1 MNDDLEGYHRNRGNI
16 ELAEERVVLN
26 LVGEARYEEYLR
38 AYAEYRKWPNSRYDQ
53 FLKAVKTVELV
64 PMPSEIDEADK
75 LAAATFKKIA
85 DGKEHLLVYNGAI
98 HDITTDSAMN
108 TVRHDPEK
116 LSKIIKTG
124 KPIIFFHNHPS
135 DGTRSMFPSFNDF
148 GVASILESLVLRE
161 YPALLVE
168 FRVMVV
174 DKQTTSV
181 SYGFKKRIIAD
192 PKTIAG
198 ESFQDYLQY
207 ACPVD
212 LTRKDPEVCN
222 THPEFFLW
230 PSDKYFLRYRG
241 VVKPLYDEQSTSSA
255 TSRRSGLGLTIES
268 SRFEATDK

>member
-1 MNDDLEGYHRNRGNI
+1 
-16 ELAEERVVLN
+16 
-26 LVGEARYEEYLR
+26 
-38 AYAEYRKWPNSRYDQ
+38 
-53 FLKAVKTVELV
+53 
-64 PMPSEIDEADK
+64 
-75 LAAATFKKIA
+75 
-85 DGKEHLLVYNGAI
+85 
-98 HDITTDSAMN
+98 
-108 TVRHDPEK
+108 
-116 LSKIIKTG
+116 
-124 KPIIFFHNHPS
+124 
-135 DGTRSMFPSFNDF
+135 MFPSFNDF

-161 YPALLVE
+161 NPALLVE